1 MHAAA
6 RLSDLLALADQGPAM
21 RAAVV
26 EEVAEIL
33 ADWPSDCPPAMRN
46 ACENLLARAAWDV
59 DDAVLV
65 ALRVQLR
72 SQPELAAL
80 VSPPEDGDRRLTILA
95 RRGHNISP
103 EMARVFDLPRARIK
117 DILSDHSGISL
128 AIACKGLGLSRATFS
143 ALVIVMSGKSPIEKI
158 HARLDCYDT
167 VNAAEAARLL
177 HSWRDTAVAERAA

>member
-1 MHAAA
+1 MHPAA
-6 RLSDLLALADQGPAM
+6 RLSELLALADRGPAM
-21 RAAVV
+21 RAAVA

-59 DDAVLV
+59 DDATLV
-65 ALRVQLR
+65 ALRLRLR

-80 VSPPEDGDRRLTILA
+80 VLPPEDSDRRLTILA

-103 EMARVFDLPRARIK
+103 EMARVFNLPRARIK
-117 DILSDHSGISL
+117 DILADHSGISL

-143 ALVIVMSGKSPIEKI
+143 ALVIVMSGKSPITKI
-158 HARLDCYDT
+158 HERLDCYDA

-177 HSWRDTAVAERAA
+177 HGWRDSAVAERAA